1 MIAYKIMI
9 FIEFILPNENNLTNK
24 IIVSM
29 FLHQLLLHIDIDG
42 VSSFLFLSI
51 AVNVIEFKQTGSLI
65 VNKK

>member
-1 MIAYKIMI
+1 MI
-9 FIEFILPNENNLTNK
+9 FNEFILPNERKNNRIN
-24 IIVSM
+24 VSPT
-29 FLHQLLLHIDIDG
+29 LLLHIDIDG

>member
-1 MIAYKIMI
+1 MI

-29 FLHQLLLHIDIDG
+29 FLHQLLLLKDIDG

-51 AVNVIEFKQTGSLI
+51 AVNVIEFKQTGSLT